1 VVSLGGKLAGCTT
14 SASGVVINDFKSS
27 IKGALNT
34 TSNDCAGLLSPG
46 AVTGSVVVKW
56 NATPKITPNSS
67 TIDVGSGDVTTG
79 VYSAAWGGEY
89 GYFGL
94 GPNPRPTGT
103 PGPSVPV
110 SGAFTGG
117 DGGAG
122 STADII
128 LQEDLA
134 VLIGQCSTGLKQL
147 NIALG
152 QLQLS

>member
-1 VVSLGGKLAGCTT
+1 MS
-14 SASGVVINDFKSS
+14 D
-27 IKGALNT
+27 
-34 TSNDCAGLLSPG
+34 P
-46 AVTGSVVVKW
+46 
-56 NATPKITPNSS
+56 
-67 TIDVGSGDVTTG
+67 GDVSTG
-79 VYSAAWGGEY
+79 VYGAASGGGY

-94 GPNPRPTGT
+94 GPNPRATGT
-103 PGPSVPV
+103 PGIAVAV

-128 LQEDLA
+128 LQQDLA
-134 VLIGQCSTGLKQL
+134 VLIGQCSTGLKGL